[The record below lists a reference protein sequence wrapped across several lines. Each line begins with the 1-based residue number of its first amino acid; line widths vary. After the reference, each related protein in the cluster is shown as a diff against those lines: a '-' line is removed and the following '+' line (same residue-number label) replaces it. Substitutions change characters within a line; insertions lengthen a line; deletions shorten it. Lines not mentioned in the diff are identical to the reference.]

1 MATHNRD
8 ILTVPYEELPM
19 KTNTSGGTTIIM
31 VTHNRDILTV
41 PYEELQDDK
50 DIIGKAMEE
59 LQNKCLMSY
68 TKTCENKVIQKY
80 PLPRILINSAST
92 HNISV

>member
-8 ILTVPYEELPM
+8 ILTVPYEELP
-19 KTNTSGGTTIIM
+19 
-31 VTHNRDILTV
+31 D
-41 PYEELQDDK
+41 EDK

-68 TKTCENKVIQKY
+68 TKTRENKVIQKY
-80 PLPRILINSAST
+80 PLPRILINSASA
-92 HNISV
+92 HNILV